1 MRSPTYDDVAQAIQ
15 AVHRSPA
22 TDEMMAVLRMLG
34 AFVSKGR
41 RGDLHAAQAR
51 LQNIEQGAEALSSP
65 EMQHAVETLRAYE
78 QEITH
83 GSWESMKTPL
93 GQLIEHLRRVSTL
106 LEERDPEYWHIE
118 QGEDGTWGVAQ
129 SISPDWGMGGQV
141 FKSGFATA
149 DEAKEWVKETFFDPN
164 IDRPKV
170 FSVFTFA
177 EQERLHALWLR
188 QDPKFA
194 NARKPQAISPL
205 GDLAKEDDE
214 HLDSLN
220 DKLSD
225 VQRRLDGFTK
235 GNKRFDPDY
244 RELKQQERNL
254 KSAIR
259 RREGT
264 TEAAV
269 KEVTREQIRK
279 AIGQTWFDIED
290 QGDFWTVSSRQY
302 GDMSNDTPGQEDIRE
317 GHRLHDILLKA
328 FPGVQIEYGGADE
341 WVTIDVWKF
350 STGWT
355 PPVQA
360 VIPLSGGEQRRSGIL
375 THDVNVQDQ
384 YRFDRTYV
392 AKAGTRAEVGIT
404 NNKLTLYWHEGD
416 RVRGGFITQG
426 AEGGGDFFV
435 PKQGRLEKVKKAAFL
450 WLPVDYITSN
460 GYEVRPGAHDI
471 GSRDNP
477 THEIVDKAT
486 GRVHYWAKG
495 DVAWG
500 TPRKYMVLRDVS
512 DEA

>member
-41 RGDLHAAQAR
+41 RGDLHSAQAR

-106 LEERDPEYWHIE
+106 LEDGDPEYWRIE
-118 QGEDGTWGVAQ
+118 QEENGLWSAVLSDLDLRWGT
-129 SISPDWGMGGQV
+129 GGQV
-141 FKSGFATA
+141 FRSDFNSPE
-149 DEAKEWVKETFFDPN
+149 EAMAWVKAQWPN
-164 IDRPKV
+164 ADVKFRVYSFSTIQSLYNVWARQGHEPKPRWE
-170 FSVFTFA
+170 S
-177 EQERLHALWLR
+177 
-188 QDPKFA
+188 
-194 NARKPQAISPL
+194 
-205 GDLAKEDDE
+205 DE
-214 HLDSLN
+214 LDTLN
-220 DKLSD
+220 DRLAD
-225 VQRRLDGFTK
+225 VQRELDGFSK
-235 GNKRFDPDY
+235 GNRRFDSHY
-244 RELKQQERNL
+244 QELKQQERKL
-254 KSAIR
+254 KAAIR
-259 RREGT
+259 RRET
-264 TEAAV
+264 ATEATV

-302 GDMSNDTPGQEDIRE
+302 GDMSNDTPGQEDIKE

-341 WVTIDVWKF
+341 WVTIDVWKS

-426 AEGGGDFFV
+426 VEGGGDFFV